1 MASLALALGAG
12 FVVGG
17 AFCFRAGRIVLAA
30 AARHIARELLK

>member
-17 AFCFRAGRIVLAA
+17 AFCFRAGRIALAA